1 MIFFQILLF
10 FFSVVLLSVSISGYG
25 KLIKLKTENNF
36 FLEIFLGFIII
47 SFIITVFHLFFKID
61 LVFSSLIFLI
71 GLIIFL
77 KKGIIHLKEL
87 FNKKNIYF
95 LIIIIFFIPMFLS
108 QKYHED
114 FGYYHLPYALG
125 FLEEKIVFG
134 YANIEQTYVY
144 NSIWFNLYSIF
155 FLNEKNFDFLTLP
168 SYLLFLSFI
177 LFSIHQII
185 SKKEI
190 LISDYYL
197 TTILFYFIL
206 KFTRISEFGADLPAT
221 IFFILA
227 IYHFL
232 RFSELNFNE

>member
-10 FFSVVLLSVSISGYG
+10 FFSVVLLSISISGYV

-47 SFIITVFHLFFKID
+47 SFIITAFHLFFKID

-77 KKGIIHLKEL
+77 KKGIIHLKGL

-95 LIIIIFFIPMFLS
+95 LIITIFFIPMFLS

-125 FLEEKIVFG
+125 FLEEKIIFG
-134 YANIEQTYVY
+134 YSNIDKTYVY
-144 NSIWFNLYSIF
+144 NSIWLNLYSIF
-155 FLNEKNFDFLTLP
+155 F
-168 SYLLFLSFI
+168 YMRR
-177 LFSIHQII
+177 
-185 SKKEI
+185 I
-190 LISDYYL
+190 LI
-197 TTILFYFIL
+197 F
-206 KFTRISEFGADLPAT
+206 
-221 IFFILA
+221 
-227 IYHFL
+227 
-232 RFSELNFNE
+232 